1 MLALAKNYDK
11 ALEDEEKM
19 TPGKRAFIND
29 VTHLE
34 RWGFA
39 VLS

>member
-19 TPGKRAFIND
+19 TPGRRAYIND
-29 VTHLE
+29 VTF
-34 RWGFA
+34 GM
-39 VLS
+39 VLTQGA